1 MSVDKCLHAVVSCG
15 TVGAIRNIMRMYEAV
30 QELFLHLV
38 QEFSPTQF
46 VSALLAEAV
55 RLRVSDVHVD
65 PEREGTRVLFRRDGF
80 LVRVGVLPTPH
91 HAAVLARIKII
102 SNLRTDEHQTAQDGR
117 FDVFVG
123 ADLVHV
129 RVTVMP
135 CYFGERMVLR
145 ILSDAAE
152 VVELH
157 TLGMQPEQ
165 EVLVRSALD
174 QTHGM
179 ILVSGPTGSG
189 KTTTL
194 YALLRALQ
202 RPEISVVTLE
212 DPVECVVSGVVQIPI
227 HAHRGVS
234 FATGLRS
241 VLRQD
246 PDVIMVGEIRDEETA
261 RLAVQAALTGHVVLS
276 SVHTTEAASVFV
288 RLLDL
293 GIEPYLLADTL
304 HLVVAQRLVRLL
316 CTACGGS
323 DGSQGFHARCDVCQG
338 VGYVGRRGLFEVVRV
353 NAAVR
358 TTLRAGISVAVI
370 REALRAQG
378 VASLW
383 ESGIALVAAGRTAQV
398 EVARVLNGI
407 T

>member
-1 MSVDKCLHAVVSCG
+1 MVLCDTL
-15 TVGAIRNIMRMYEAV
+15 GAIRNIMCMYEAV
-30 QELFLHLV
+30 QELFLHLIKD
-38 QEFSPTQF
+38 FSPTQF

-65 PEREGTRVLFRRDGF
+65 PEREGTRVFFRLDGF
-80 LVRVGVLPTPH
+80 LVRVGVLPTAH

-117 FDVFVG
+117 FDVFLETG
-123 ADLVHV
+123 LVHV

-145 ILSDAAE
+145 ILSDSAE
-152 VVELH
+152 VTNLH
-157 TLGMQPEQ
+157 TLGMRPEQ
-165 EVLVRSALD
+165 EALVRTALG

-212 DPVECVVSGVVQIPI
+212 DPVECVVDGVVQIPVQ
-227 HAHRGVS
+227 AHRGVS

-293 GIEPYLLADTL
+293 GIEPYLLADTM

-316 CTACGGS
+316 CTACGGP
-323 DGSQGFHARCDVCQG
+323 DGTEKLHAPCSLCQG
-338 VGYVGRRGLFEVVRV
+338 VGYAGRCGLFEVVRV
-353 NAAVR
+353 NTVIRTALRTGAAV
-358 TTLRAGISVAVI
+358 SEI
-370 REALRAQG
+370 REVLRAQG
-378 VASLW
+378 VTNLW
-383 ESGIALVAAGRTAQV
+383 ESGAALVARERTTRV

-407 T
+407 D